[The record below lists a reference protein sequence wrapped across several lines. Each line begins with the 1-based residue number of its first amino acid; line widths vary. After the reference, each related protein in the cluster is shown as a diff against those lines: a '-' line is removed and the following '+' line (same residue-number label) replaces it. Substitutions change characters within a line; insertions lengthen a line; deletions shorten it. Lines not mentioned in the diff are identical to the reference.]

1 MQRQANITGTA
12 PAPSDDGR
20 IASRRLLDGQRLMT
34 LFALGL
40 LLLNF
45 PLLALWDVHATVLG
59 VPAFPAALFM
69 LWALLIAAA
78 GWMVE
83 RMKD

>member
-1 MQRQANITGTA
+1 MQPQANVTA
-12 PAPSDDGR
+12 TTPALPQGVR
-20 IASRRLLDGQRLMT
+20 AAPRRLLDGQRLMA
-34 LFALGL
+34 LFALSL

-45 PLLALWDVHATVLG
+45 PLLALWDVRATVLG

-69 LWALLIAAA
+69 LWAMLIAAA